1 MCDGKMVCG
10 NKILFLYK
18 DHINHSSNSV
28 KILHLQYITYF
39 NFEQEC
45 IPVGCVPPASV
56 GVSEGGCLPKGVCLP
71 RGVHPWP
78 LHAGIH
84 PPPVTCDACC
94 EQNHR
99 QA

>member
-18 DHINHSSNSV
+18 DHINHSSDSV

-39 NFEQEC
+39 NFEQEY

-71 RGVHPWP
+71 RGGGVHP
-78 LHAGIH
+78 LAI
-84 PPPVTCDACC
+84 ACWDTSLPGDL
-94 EQNHR
+94 
-99 QA
+99 